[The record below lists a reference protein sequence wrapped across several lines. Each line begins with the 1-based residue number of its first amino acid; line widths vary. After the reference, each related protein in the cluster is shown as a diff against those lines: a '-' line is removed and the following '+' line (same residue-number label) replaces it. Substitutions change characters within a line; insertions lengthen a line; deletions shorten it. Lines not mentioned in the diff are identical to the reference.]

1 MATGRTLEVV
11 RGPNLD
17 EWCVM
22 LNGTQIIAFGGP
34 NAWAMAEH
42 QREELQ
48 ELLREPLP
56 AEFGDLTPKHR

>member
-11 RGPNLD
+11 RGPELD

-22 LNGTQIIAFGGP
+22 LDGTRIIAFGGP

-48 ELLREPLP
+48 ELLRDSP
-56 AEFGDLTPKHR
+56 APDAGDAHVDH